1 MAFTRFHD
9 DPCRIAKELQE
20 GADVSAYYLQV
31 PGNGPAP
38 PYMASPGYRLQQ
50 WGANLFRDPISVQNI
65 ITDRD
70 RRLGGDCHLLQKV
83 PEARPDYPTCRSGPA
98 ISRAIEPAFLLRCR
112 ENSYWE
118 RPLPRPGCSVVAP
131 RPPIGLSAR
140 LAQRD
145 QFVPSCTK

>member
-20 GADVSAYYLQV
+20 GADASAYYLQV

-38 PYMASPGYRLQQ
+38 PYMSSTGYRLQQ
-50 WGANLFRDPISVQNI
+50 WGANLYSDPIEVQNI

-70 RRLGGDCHLLQKV
+70 RRLGGDCHLLQRV
-83 PEARPDYPTCRSGPA
+83 PKSQASYPTCSSGPT
-98 ISRAIEPAFLLRCR
+98 ISRAIEPAFLLRGR
-112 ENSYWE
+112 EASHWD

-131 RPPIGLSAR
+131 RPPIGLSSR